1 MSKMREP
8 RQYLETDM
16 LKEII
21 AMNPK
26 YSKIVSSKVVKVRCY
41 CNEPFL

>member
-1 MSKMREP
+1 MSKMKEP

-16 LKEII
+16 LKTEII

-26 YSKIVSSKVVKVRCY
+26 YSNIVSSKVIKV
-41 CNEPFL
+41 LLQ